1 MRVLIIYAHHNS
13 HSFCHALLRRFTDG
27 LLDAGHTSEIVDLHA
42 IRFDPVLRDRDAPS
56 WIDDSV
62 PDDVLQHMNVKDSL
76 IKQARNPLRRWLVK
90 RWIGNRDARD
100 IVRRIRGVGSPPDVA
115 EQQAKVSQAD
125 AIVFIAPVYFVG
137 LPAILKGW
145 LERVFTLGFAFGL
158 SPEGWRGDINGRI
171 PLLRLQKALIMQ
183 PTIFDERAYQTG
195 LKDAMALLIDEF
207 GLRFPGIK
215 HVEHVYFY
223 AVHGADEA
231 TRRGY
236 LDRANALGREF

>member
-90 RWIGNRDARD
+90 RWIGDLDARD
-100 IVRRIRGVGSPPDVA
+100 IVRKIRGVGCPPDVA
-115 EQQAKVSQAD
+115 EQQAKVSRRMQ
-125 AIVFIAPVYFVG
+125 
-137 LPAILKGW
+137 
-145 LERVFTLGFAFGL
+145 
-158 SPEGWRGDINGRI
+158 S
-171 PLLRLQKALIMQ
+171 PLLHRSILWVARDTEGLARTRIHPRVRLW
-183 PTIFDERAYQTG
+183 PE
-195 LKDAMALLIDEF
+195 
-207 GLRFPGIK
+207 P
-215 HVEHVYFY
+215 
-223 AVHGADEA
+223 
-231 TRRGY
+231 
-236 LDRANALGREF
+236 